1 MCSSCETPFCK
12 LCIERWKLL
21 KNSCPSRCD
30 SPLTLKPISR
40 ALKNLLDRVEIKC
53 DKGCI
58 VSLLNYKT
66 HLLSCININ
75 EIEEVGEINE
85 KEKENY
91 KMVEVGPN
99 EAENVQIDVIDY
111 PDINSN
117 EIDLLTY

>member
-58 VSLLNYKT
+58 VSLLHYKT
-66 HLLSCININ
+66 HLLYSMKEIGKLELDVVSLANEFELGEGDNMINGKI
-75 EIEEVGEINE
+75 
-85 KEKENY
+85 
-91 KMVEVGPN
+91 
-99 EAENVQIDVIDY
+99 
-111 PDINSN
+111 
-117 EIDLLTY
+117 

>member
-66 HLLSCININ
+66 HLLSCLWSKQETPKGNNKQIHICLYFL
-75 EIEEVGEINE
+75 
-85 KEKENY
+85 KE
-91 KMVEVGPN
+91 
-99 EAENVQIDVIDY
+99 
-111 PDINSN
+111 
-117 EIDLLTY
+117 